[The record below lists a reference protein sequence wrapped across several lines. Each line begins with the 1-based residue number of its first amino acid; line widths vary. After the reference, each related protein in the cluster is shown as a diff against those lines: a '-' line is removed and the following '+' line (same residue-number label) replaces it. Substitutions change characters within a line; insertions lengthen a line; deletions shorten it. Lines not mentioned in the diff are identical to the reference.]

1 MNYFDIIIIC
11 ILSFGFIKGFLK
23 GFFNEVSSF
32 IGFFIGLI
40 GATMFSENLSNLIL
54 KIIDLD
60 LKILNIISFIF
71 LFIVIT
77 ILFSLIGKSLTK
89 LMKFASLGTINR
101 LFGGIFS
108 FGKYLVILSF
118 IVLLINY
125 INTLFSISLIS
136 KDSLNESTLF
146 TFIQS
151 VGDGLFYLLDNQ
163 MMITL

>member
-125 INTLFSISLIS
+125 LNTLFSITLIP

-146 TFIQS
+146 TFLQS

-163 MMITL
+163 MMFTL

>member
-1 MNYFDIIIIC
+1 
-11 ILSFGFIKGFLK
+11 
-23 GFFNEVSSF
+23 
-32 IGFFIGLI
+32 
-40 GATMFSENLSNLIL
+40 MFSENLSNLIL

-146 TFIQS
+146 TFLQS

>member
-54 KIIDLD
+54 KIVDLD

-125 INTLFSISLIS
+125 LNTLFSITLIP

-146 TFIQS
+146 TFLQS

-163 MMITL
+163 MMFTL

>member
-54 KIIDLD
+54 KIIDLE

-125 INTLFSISLIS
+125 LNTLFSITLIP

-146 TFIQS
+146 TFLQS

-163 MMITL
+163 MMFTL

>member
-71 LFIVIT
+71 LFIVMT

-125 INTLFSISLIS
+125 LNTLFSITLIP

-146 TFIQS
+146 TFLES

-163 MMITL
+163 MMFTL

>member
-71 LFIVIT
+71 LFHRDYYFIFFNWKIT
-77 ILFSLIGKSLTK
+77 
-89 LMKFASLGTINR
+89 N
-101 LFGGIFS
+101 
-108 FGKYLVILSF
+108 
-118 IVLLINY
+118 
-125 INTLFSISLIS
+125 
-136 KDSLNESTLF
+136 
-146 TFIQS
+146 
-151 VGDGLFYLLDNQ
+151 
-163 MMITL
+163 

>member
-125 INTLFSISLIS
+125 LNTLFSITLFP

-146 TFIQS
+146 TFLQS

-163 MMITL
+163 MMSIL